1 MTGSIV
7 SIQTCPGLRK
17 AMQTMPE
24 AELAP
29 GGIPGDRHF
38 APESARQLLL
48 IEAETLAPLGL
59 GPGEVKENVTV
70 RGVEL
75 MGLAPGTRLSLGTAE
90 VEITDECHPCTRMDE
105 IRPGLMLDL
114 DGRRGMLARVIR
126 AGRVRPGDPV
136 EVLKGA
142 EPRMAG

>member
-7 SIQTCPGLRK
+7 SIQTCPGPRK
-17 AMQTMPE
+17 AMQTLPE
-24 AELAP
+24 AELTP

-48 IEAETLAPLGL
+48 IEAETLGRLGL
-59 GPGEVKENVTV
+59 LPGEVKENVTV
-70 RGVEL
+70 QGVDL
-75 MGLAPGTRLSLGTAE
+75 VGLAPGTRVSLGTAE

-114 DGRRGMLARVIR
+114 EGRRGMLAKVVR
-126 AGRVRPGDPV
+126 AGRVRPGDAV
-136 EVLKGA
+136 QVLKRA
-142 EPRMAG
+142 EHRVAG